1 MSSPG
6 ETFGRTRQSL
16 GMARALQMSVL
27 QVLIFLLF
35 WTPYT
40 LMATWYAFYII
51 YIINH
56 NPIVNV

>member
-40 LMATWYAFYII
+40 LMATW
-51 YIINH
+51 
-56 NPIVNV
+56 